1 MQNAGRPSKTSKGG
15 GRVSSLYFRGQE
27 SGRGEGKFVSISEAA
42 RACVVSLPSCLTL
55 CAPVDCSLPGS
66 SLHGILRARMME
78 WAAMPPSGDLPD
90 RGTEPVASCNSCI
103 AGWFF
108 TSEALGK
115 SSFEASSRNCGSF
128 PQGFSLVIKQLTSPT
143 WAGAGGPSIY
153 RAAQNV
159 LYSPRGGTKV
169 LDCA

>member
-115 SSFEASSRNCGSF
+115 SFFEASSRDCGSF

-143 WAGAGGPSIY
+143 WAGGPSIY